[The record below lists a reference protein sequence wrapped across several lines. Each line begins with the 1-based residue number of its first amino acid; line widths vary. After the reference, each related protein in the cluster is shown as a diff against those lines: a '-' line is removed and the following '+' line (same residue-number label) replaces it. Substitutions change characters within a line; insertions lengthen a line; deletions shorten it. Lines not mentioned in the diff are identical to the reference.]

1 VPRRFLQGLG
11 FRDLQHGAH
20 DVDNLA
26 PEEPRLG
33 TGELDEELERL
44 LRDSLLAGVQC
55 LGERLHHEREEV
67 LEAVAVRGTGEAL
80 DEVDGG
86 GEGGDADVGG
96 GGGVEAAEEDG
107 VESGQ
112 LRE

>member
-1 VPRRFLQGLG
+1 MRNG
-11 FRDLQHGAH
+11 
-20 DVDNLA
+20 
-26 PEEPRLG
+26 
-33 TGELDEELERL
+33 
-44 LRDSLLAGVQC
+44 LLAGVQC

-67 LEAVAVRGTGEAL
+67 LEAVAVSGTGEAL

-86 GEGGDADVGG
+86 GEGGDTDVGW